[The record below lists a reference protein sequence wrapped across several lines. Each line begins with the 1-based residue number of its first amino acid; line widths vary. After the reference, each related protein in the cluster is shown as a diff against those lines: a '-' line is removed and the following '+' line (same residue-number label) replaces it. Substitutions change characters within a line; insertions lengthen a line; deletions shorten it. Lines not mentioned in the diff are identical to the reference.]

1 MTPGQASLFDALFS
15 LARPEDNVN
24 LSRASSSLHHASLAM
39 GPMAVGPSYNLKYS
53 VDRSV
58 GHHDQTE
65 PEDAHDAHIVGAKLC
80 DPLALDKKVKSNT
93 LPFFLQSYALWMR
106 QFLFEPVRI
115 IPLAREYITEEYSE
129 GPAARSRMMAISN
142 AVRAITGSTGYTLE
156 AFEVLEPHM
165 YQELAQVPST
175 FGRDPAADRVEALL
189 AMSTT
194 YEFISV
200 AVKVFPLNK
209 VVKAMQVVAPIFRRS
224 CPDPMDRPINLPN
237 LLSNIN
243 VSIEYFAMLDVLLN
257 AVINRPMNF
266 RYDTSFAVGVYASV
280 FDLEQGPGPRWC
292 YGVPDRLV
300 ILFARINALLEDFGS
315 GVDMRV
321 VRELEAEIKA
331 VKPIVVASAD
341 PSLAVGRLVVQESW
355 RQAAYIY
362 LYMGLCG
369 ADSHDARVIKAHGD
383 FMEVFLRT
391 KPGRIPDSFM
401 VLPLPIVSPNLAHYT
416 SLTHEQL
423 GIATRHPDDQELL
436 KRRMLALPECARRG
450 TTGNQFMRMLECI
463 WGVVN
468 DSGRPTRWSDLRLAS
483 LYVTGV

>member
-1 MTPGQASLFDALFS
+1 MTPAQASLFDALFS
-15 LARPEDNVN
+15 LARPEDNVD
-24 LSRASSSLHHASLAM
+24 LSRASSSLRRAPPVM
-39 GPMAVGPSYNLKYS
+39 GPMPAEPSYNLKYGPDQITS
-53 VDRSV
+53 RL
-58 GHHDQTE
+58 DQTE
-65 PEDAHDAHIVGAKLC
+65 PEDAHDALVVGAKLC
-80 DPLALDKKVKSNT
+80 DSLALDKKVKSNT

-115 IPLAREYITEEYSE
+115 IPLAREYILEEYSE
-129 GPAARSRMMAISN
+129 GPAARGRMMSISN
-142 AVRAITGSTGYTLE
+142 AVRSIIGSTGYTLE

-165 YQELAQVPST
+165 YQELALVPSR
-175 FGRDPAADRVEALL
+175 FGADRAADRDEARL

-200 AVKVFPLNK
+200 AVKVFPLTK
-209 VVKAMQVVAPIFRRS
+209 VVKAMQVVAPIFRRA
-224 CPDPMDRPINLPN
+224 CPDPDDRPINLPN

-243 VSIEYFAMLDVLLN
+243 VGIEYFAMLDVLLS

-266 RYDTSFAVGVYASV
+266 RYDTTFPVAVYVSV
-280 FDLEQGPGPRWC
+280 FDIEQGPGTRWV

-300 ILFARINALLEDFGS
+300 ILFARMNALLEDYGPD
-315 GVDMRV
+315 VDLRV
-321 VRELEAEIKA
+321 IRELEAEIKA
-331 VKPIVVASAD
+331 VRPIVVASAD

-369 ADSHDARVIKAHGD
+369 ADSSDARVIKAHGD

-391 KPGRIPDSFM
+391 KPGRIPDSFL
-401 VLPLPIVSPNLAHYT
+401 VLPIPI
-416 SLTHEQL
+416 L

-450 TTGNQFMRMLECI
+450 TTGNEFIRMLECI
-463 WGVVN
+463 WGLTN
-468 DSGRPTRWSDLRLAS
+468 HSGRPTTWSDLRVAS
-483 LYVTGV
+483 LYVAGV

>member
-362 LYMGLCG
+362 LYMVGPFP
-369 ADSHDARVIKAHGD
+369 IAHTTFID
-383 FMEVFLRT
+383 LNRDYVAPT
-391 KPGRIPDSFM
+391 
-401 VLPLPIVSPNLAHYT
+401 
-416 SLTHEQL
+416 LT
-423 GIATRHPDDQELL
+423 
-436 KRRMLALPECARRG
+436 
-450 TTGNQFMRMLECI
+450 MRE
-463 WGVVN
+463 
-468 DSGRPTRWSDLRLAS
+468 S
-483 LYVTGV
+483 